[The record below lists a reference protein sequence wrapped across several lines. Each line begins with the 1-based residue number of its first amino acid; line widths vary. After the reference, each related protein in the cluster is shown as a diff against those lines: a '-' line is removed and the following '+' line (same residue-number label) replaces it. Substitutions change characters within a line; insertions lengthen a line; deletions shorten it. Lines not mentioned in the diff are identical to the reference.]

1 MTPAERERVLA
12 SFYTRER
19 HSGASPLEANERM
32 HDFSKRLDAAEQ
44 NKRVADDAFSR
55 DLEIIRQCMEH
66 TR

>member
-1 MTPAERERVLA
+1 MTPTERERVLA

-19 HSGASPLEANERM
+19 HAGASPLEANERM

-44 NKRVADDAFSR
+44 SVAEHLA
-55 DLEIIRQCMEH
+55 IIKQCMER